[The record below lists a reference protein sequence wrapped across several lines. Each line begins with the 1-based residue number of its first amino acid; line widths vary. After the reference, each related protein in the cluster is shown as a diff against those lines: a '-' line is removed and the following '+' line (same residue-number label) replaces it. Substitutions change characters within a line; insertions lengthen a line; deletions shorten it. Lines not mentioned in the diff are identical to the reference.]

1 MDPDLVREVF
11 VKYSNYRKIE
21 PNPLVKL
28 FVNGLASYNGDVWA
42 KHKKLINPAFHIDK
56 LKVSFHP
63 VTFFP
68 LIIYIF
74 FFHIYM
80 HAYLI

>member
-1 MDPDLVREVF
+1 MDPDLVRDVF

-28 FVNGLASYNGDVWA
+28 FVNGLASYNGVVWA

-56 LKVSFHP
+56 LKVSFHLL
-63 VTFFP
+63 FFF
-68 LIIYIF
+68 LIIYILF
-74 FFHIYM
+74 PYIRV
-80 HAYLI
+80 